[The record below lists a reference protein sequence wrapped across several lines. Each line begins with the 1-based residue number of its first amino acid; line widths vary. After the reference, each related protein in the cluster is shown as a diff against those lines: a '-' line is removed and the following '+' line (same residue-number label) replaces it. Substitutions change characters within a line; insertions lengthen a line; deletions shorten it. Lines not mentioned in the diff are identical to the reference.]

1 LDLQEQ
7 LQATLGDS
15 YRLERELG
23 RGGMSRV
30 FVAREQT
37 LGRDVVI
44 KVLPPDMAADVSV
57 ERFQREIQV
66 AAGLQHP
73 LIVPVISAGESA
85 GLPYLVMPFIAG
97 ESLRERLI
105 RQRELPVTEAVRIL
119 RDVAVALDYA
129 HKRGVVHRDIKPE
142 NILLTGGTAVVADF
156 GVAKAIAD
164 SATAEYP
171 IQTALTSVGV
181 ALGTP
186 QYMAPEQAAADPHV
200 DHRADIYAWGVVAYE
215 VLAGAPPFA
224 GRSPQ
229 AILAAHIAEPVQ
241 RLELVRP
248 GCPLGLCDLVMS
260 ALEKRPADR
269 PQSAA
274 EIVQFLDGQA
284 AALVSGPTR
293 TTPVMVHRARPR
305 WIYVL
310 AGAVVLLIVA
320 SVAYV
325 ATRPDDTRGGGAASA
340 EPAIRSVAVLPFV
353 DAGQADGADDYFVEG
368 MSDELSAALGR
379 IPGLQVASRTS
390 TYAFKGESVD
400 VKEVGERLKVDAVLE
415 GRVRRAGDRLR
426 VTAQLTNVGT
436 GLSFWTDSYERE
448 VKDVFAVQDDIA
460 RAIASALQFRLGAAA
475 AASVGRG
482 QGTESVEAYDLY
494 LRGRYHLHR
503 RGESN
508 LKTAITFLEQAIARD
523 ANFARAHAALA
534 MAEVL
539 LPEYTDEVDPDVYNT
554 RAENSAQRALA
565 LDSTISEAHTAH
577 GLAHVHG
584 WEWAQADTAYRRAL
598 DLDPRNVTAHQ
609 WLGELSYHLGRTR
622 DAVAHMRRA
631 AELEPLAPIVAVA
644 SSYALVADRQYPA
657 ALAEAERGISL
668 APELGLAHRGVAMAA
683 VFTGQT
689 EKAIA
694 AMRRAAELE
703 PNLDLRFGQGVF
715 ILARTGQRD
724 EAAAA
729 FRGLQRRGVT
739 RPFVLMWGYLG
750 MGDFNRAAAE
760 LERAV
765 EARDQQLTNFS
776 IVADPSYDEM
786 RQLPAYRRAVQK
798 MGLPLPAS
806 AR

>member
-1 LDLQEQ
+1 MDLQEQ

-66 AAGLQHP
+66 VAGLQHP
-73 LIVPVISAGESA
+73 LIVPVISAGESG
-85 GLPYLVMPFIAG
+85 GLPYLVMPYIAG

-105 RQRELPVTEAVRIL
+105 RQRELPVGEAVRIL

-156 GVAKAIAD
+156 GVAKAIAA
-164 SATAEYP
+164 SATAEHP
-171 IQTALTSVGV
+171 IQNTLTSVGV

-186 QYMAPEQAAADPHV
+186 QYMAPEQAAADPSV

-229 AILAAHIAEPVQ
+229 AVLAAHIAEPVQ

-248 GCPLGLCDLVMS
+248 GCPLGICELVMS

-274 EIVQFLDGQA
+274 EIVQYLDGA
-284 AALVSGPTR
+284 AASLVSGPTR
-293 TTPVMVHRARPR
+293 TTSVMVRRARPK
-305 WIYVL
+305 WIY
-310 AGAVVLLIVA
+310 AAAAVVAFLMVA
-320 SVAYV
+320 SLVYV
-325 ATRPDDTRGGGAASA
+325 STRPDGARRGGSASA
-340 EPAIRSVAVLPFV
+340 DPAIRSIAVLPFV
-353 DAGQADGADDYFVEG
+353 DAGRGGGADDYFVEG

-390 TYAFKGESVD
+390 TYAFKGENVD
-400 VKEVGERLKVDAVLE
+400 VRQVGERLKVDAVLE

-460 RAIASALQFRLGAAA
+460 RAIASALQLRLGAAA
-475 AASVGRG
+475 AASMGRS
-482 QGTESVEAYDLY
+482 QGTQSVDAYDLY
-494 LRGRYHLHR
+494 LKGRYHFHR
-503 RGESN
+503 RGEAN

-523 ANFARAHAALA
+523 ASFARAYAALA
-534 MAEVL
+534 MTEVL
-539 LPEYTDEVDPDVYNT
+539 LPEYTDSVDPDEYNA

-565 LDSTISEAHTAH
+565 LDSTISEAHTAR
-577 GLAHVHG
+577 GLANVHG
-584 WEWAQADTAYRRAL
+584 WEWDEAEAAYRRAL
-598 DLDPRNVTAHQ
+598 ELDPRNATAHQ
-609 WLGELSYHLGRTR
+609 WLGELSWHLGRTR
-622 DAVAHMRRA
+622 DAVGYMRRA
-631 AELEPLAPIVAVA
+631 AELDPLAPIVAVA
-644 SSYALVADRQYPA
+644 TSYALLSDRQYAA
-657 ALAEAERGISL
+657 ALTEAERGVSL
-668 APELGLAHRGVAMAA
+668 APELGIAHRGVAMAA
-683 VFTGQT
+683 LFTGQA

-703 PNLDLRFGQGVF
+703 PNLDLRLSQGVF
-715 ILARTGQRD
+715 ILARTGQND

-729 FRGLQRRGVT
+729 FRALQRRGVV
-739 RPFVLMWGYLG
+739 RPFVLVWGYLG

-765 EARDQQLTNFS
+765 DAKDQQVTNYS
-776 IVADPSYDEM
+776 IVADPALQDL

-798 MGLPLPAS
+798 MGLPLQAPPG
-806 AR
+806 